1 MLKAAFLVTEECFKE
16 GDVWFGT
23 PIIFGTSNQIN
34 NGLKDFEELYYN
46 AEKYNL
52 IPLFIPANKSYYPF
66 IDLKTGIS
74 DTVEAKKAIEK
85 ERLKKK
91 GLSDK
96 LAYYTYLQEM
106 PLVISDAFQIGVSS
120 IFDLE
125 LIHNQIE
132 YNERPSVKGII
143 QKGRLE
149 WLRDVEGNE
158 LKEVEWIPDEH
169 GKHQMLYPPE
179 EKIPEV
185 SGVDS
190 YVKDESEVSDSKG
203 CLISRRG
210 STFEDT
216 VDNLPVHI
224 YYDRPSTK
232 SVFYNEC
239 AKVAIWRKVKLLVED
254 TDEMF
259 FEWFI
264 RSLRHHD

>member
-1 MLKAAFLVTEECFKE
+1 M
-16 GDVWFGT
+16 
-23 PIIFGTSNQIN
+23 
-34 NGLKDFEELYYN
+34 
-46 AEKYNL
+46 
-52 IPLFIPANKSYYPF
+52 
-66 IDLKTGIS
+66 
-74 DTVEAKKAIEK
+74 
-85 ERLKKK
+85 
-91 GLSDK
+91 
-96 LAYYTYLQEM
+96 
-106 PLVISDAFQIGVSS
+106 
-120 IFDLE
+120 
-125 LIHNQIE
+125 
-132 YNERPSVKGII
+132 
-143 QKGRLE
+143 
-149 WLRDVEGNE
+149 RDVEGNE

-264 RSLRHHD
+264 RNGFVAHLRKAPTIYNTVYTKSTNIYGYNISGGHKKDKMIDLIADDIKLNVHKNYFQDLLKEFLIFGKKNTDRVSAWGLTLIHDKDRKSVV